1 MRTADETAFTA
12 VWIKFIR
19 AVKSPV
25 ACGCFFC
32 SANMNLVNVIGST
45 SIAGWHGGH
54 GGHDEVL
61 ILKRF
66 GLFLSPD
73 SGKNRLRCFR
83 EFYLDLRTKPTS
95 CPCQH
100 DLIGLKRHTPRVV
113 LNVE

>member
-1 MRTADETAFTA
+1 MPALRTADETAFTA

-54 GGHDEVL
+54 DEVL

-66 GLFLSPD
+66 GLFL
-73 SGKNRLRCFR
+73 RLWKKWIALFSCDFH
-83 EFYLDLRTKPTS
+83 LDLRTKPTS
-95 CPCQH
+95 CPCQQ
-100 DLIGLKRHTPRVV
+100 DLIGLKQHTP
-113 LNVE
+113 

>member
-1 MRTADETAFTA
+1 MPALRTAEETAFTA

-54 GGHDEVL
+54 DEVL

-66 GLFLSPD
+66 GLFLRLGGKIDCVVFVRFSP
-73 SGKNRLRCFR
+73 
-83 EFYLDLRTKPTS
+83 
-95 CPCQH
+95 
-100 DLIGLKRHTPRVV
+100 
-113 LNVE
+113 